1 MINFGSVS
9 LQTKIHQP
17 SPGAPKT
24 VRSLGPERKE
34 ILDTRL
40 DTLEEARMGW
50 KSFFLKR
57 GMSQNVCDEW
67 KNRIN
72 KKQSMIQIFNYHVVK
87 LS

>member
-1 MINFGSVS
+1 MINVESVS

-17 SPGAPKT
+17 SPGVAHS

-50 KSFFLKR
+50 KSSPREECPKT
-57 GMSQNVCDEW
+57 SQNVCDEW

-72 KKQSMIQIFNYHVVK
+72 KNSLNNVVETIT
-87 LS
+87 S